1 MAVSAVAPWPTKGA
15 NTLMLAAVVPKAAV
29 VNGWW
34 ERRGSKM
41 SFLIGPIRDLGPGCS
56 CGCLLT
62 PETPLVLLE
71 YKASSTVAEKGSW
84 GVDTLVLT
92 GMGVFSAQVNS

>member
-34 ERRGSKM
+34 EGRGSKM
-41 SFLIGPIRDLGPGCS
+41 SFLIGPIRDLGPGC
-56 CGCLLT
+56 
-62 PETPLVLLE
+62 
-71 YKASSTVAEKGSW
+71 
-84 GVDTLVLT
+84 
-92 GMGVFSAQVNS
+92 

>member
-34 ERRGSKM
+34 EGRGSKM
-41 SFLIGPIRDLGPGCS
+41 SFLIGLIRDLGPGC
-56 CGCLLT
+56 
-62 PETPLVLLE
+62 
-71 YKASSTVAEKGSW
+71 
-84 GVDTLVLT
+84 
-92 GMGVFSAQVNS
+92 